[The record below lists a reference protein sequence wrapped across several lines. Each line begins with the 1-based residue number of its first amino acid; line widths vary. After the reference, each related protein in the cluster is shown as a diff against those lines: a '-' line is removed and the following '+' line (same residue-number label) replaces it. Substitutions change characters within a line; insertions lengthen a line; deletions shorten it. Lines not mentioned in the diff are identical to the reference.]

1 MLVKNIRF
9 SPLFPLICTI
19 FARIETNTSA
29 MKRENIFKGL
39 GVAVAT
45 PFTTDGA
52 VDYPAL
58 HSIID
63 YQIGYGADFLC
74 VLGTTAETPCLDA
87 AEKEEITRQVTAWV
101 HGRVPILL
109 GCGGNNTASVVRFLQ
124 TADLTGVDGVLIV
137 CPFYNKPSQEG
148 LYQHFCHVAAA
159 SPLPVVLYNV
169 PGRTGVNLDAATT
182 LRIAHDC
189 PNVVAIKEASGK
201 IGQIEDILKDAP
213 EGFDV
218 LSGDDAITLEL
229 ISAGAAGVI
238 SVIGNAYPAEFGEMV
253 HSALAG
259 DFNTA
264 LRWHRRFNELYKLMS
279 VDGNPAGVKA
289 LLAVL
294 ERAGNRLRLPLVP
307 VRQETMERIRR
318 FVSDF

>member
-1 MLVKNIRF
+1 
-9 SPLFPLICTI
+9 
-19 FARIETNTSA
+19 

-45 PFTTDGA
+45 PFTADGA

-63 YQIGYGADFLC
+63 HQIEQGADFLC

-87 AEKEEITRQVTAWV
+87 TEKNEITRRMAEWV
-101 HGRVPILL
+101 KKRVPILL
-109 GCGGNNTASVVRFLQ
+109 GCGSNNTADVVRFLQ
-124 TADLTGVDGVLIV
+124 TADLTGIDGVLIV
-137 CPFYNKPSQEG
+137 CPYYNKPSQEG

-182 LRIAHDC
+182 LRIARDC

-279 VDGNPAGVKA
+279 ADGNPAGVKA
-289 LLAVL
+289 LLSVL
-294 ERAGNRLRLPLVP
+294 GKAENRLRLPLVP
-307 VRQETMERIRR
+307 VRHETMERIRH